1 MLAAGRSGNWD
12 TELAV
17 AAGTAEAYQK
27 QMAAGVFPR
36 RSRRKASSPAAVAAD
51 AAGIAGV
58 RWAALGRWE
67 GKEDADPR
75 ANRRRMFLVLGDDRM

>member
-1 MLAAGRSGNWD
+1 MLVAGRSGNWD

-17 AAGTAEAYQK
+17 VVAAGTAEAYQE

-36 RSRRKASSPAAVAAD
+36 RSRRKVSSPAAVAAD

-58 RWAALGRWE
+58 R
-67 GKEDADPR
+67 
-75 ANRRRMFLVLGDDRM
+75 